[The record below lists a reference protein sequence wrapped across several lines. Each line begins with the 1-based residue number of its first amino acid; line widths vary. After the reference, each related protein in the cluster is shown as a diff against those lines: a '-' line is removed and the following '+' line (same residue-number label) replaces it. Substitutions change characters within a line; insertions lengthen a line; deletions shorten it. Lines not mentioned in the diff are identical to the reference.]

1 MTEADKKETTLAD
14 LTPFV
19 AMGAFLLL
27 VQIFSV
33 MLAQPMQDEGMQFT
47 QNPES
52 VWNSI
57 YYIVLILAF
66 TLVILIAIKKNIKWL
81 IHGFILFAV
90 ASTLYYVFFAVFG
103 NFLDEV
109 TNFWVTMLLSL
120 ALAALMYKFPEWY
133 VIDIIGILIGAG
145 ITAIFG
151 ISFAVVPT
159 LALLIL
165 LAVYDAISVYQT
177 KHMLTL
183 AEGVMDMKVPILF
196 VIPRHL
202 NFSFRDFKYQA
213 DGEREAFFMGLGD
226 AIMPTIL
233 VVSANVFIAKAD
245 YVNLLIFELPGIGII
260 NSPALGAALGTLAGF
275 AILMGLVAKGKPQ
288 AGLPFLNTGA
298 ILGYAI
304 GCLAAG
310 VPIIPI

>member
-1 MTEADKKETTLAD
+1 MTENENKKTTLAD
-14 LTPFV
+14 LLPFV
-19 AMGAFLLL
+19 AMGVFLLL
-27 VQIFSV
+27 VQIISV
-33 MLAQPMQDEGMQFT
+33 MLAQPMIDEGMQFT
-47 QNPES
+47 QDPES

-57 YYIVLILAF
+57 YYIGLILAF

-103 NFLDEV
+103 NFLDDV
-109 TNFWVTMLLSL
+109 TNFWLTLVLSL
-120 ALAALMYKFPEWY
+120 ALTALLYMFPEWY

-145 ITAIFG
+145 VTAIFG
-151 ISFAVVPT
+151 ISFSVLPT
-159 LALLIL
+159 LVLLIL

-177 KHMLTL
+177 KHMLAL

-202 NFSFRDFKYQA
+202 DFSFRDFKYNKE
-213 DGEREAFFMGLGD
+213 GEREAFFMGLGD
-226 AIMPTIL
+226 AVMPTIL
-233 VVSANVFIAKAD
+233 VVSANVFITEG
-245 YVNLLIFELPGIGII
+245 YLNLPLIGLL
-260 NSPALGAALGTLAGF
+260 NLPALGAALGTIVGF
-275 AILMGLVAKGKPQ
+275 AALMWVVAKGKPQ

-298 ILGYAI
+298 ILGYAA

-310 VPIIPI
+310 VSIIPL